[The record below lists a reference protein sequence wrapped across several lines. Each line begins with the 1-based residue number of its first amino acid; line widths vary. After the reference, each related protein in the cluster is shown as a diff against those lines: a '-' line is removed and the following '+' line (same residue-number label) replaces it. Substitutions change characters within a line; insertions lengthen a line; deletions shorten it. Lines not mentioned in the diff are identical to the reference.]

1 MLDQLAEGFIKK
13 ENIANYWENMDKI
26 VYNEVENIKNKIPI
40 KKVKDTDY
48 MGYLAVDSAF
58 VIKDYLYTSC
68 YYCVAVSL
76 SDDQKENLI
85 TDIADISGLNY
96 EINCAIESE
105 PEHET
110 RLLEGM
116 ALSMEFN
123 LLEKY
128 SRSYPLIFIDNSIIS
143 VIIKLN
149 SFLTYILNKNNR
161 EKSEIVDYFAKKYD
175 SIIDSV
181 YNVLKRK
188 NFIACPKR
196 SGRTELVDYLKEQN
210 LIDFKINNDLFLANY
225 LLNAGEYISLP
236 IQQKKYN
243 LSGNYDKKEE
253 LFNIINSCKVYYLK
267 GLSGKVFKF
276 EVAGDLLVDV
286 VYPYTLSK
294 ELVVLEEV
302 DRKAKNYL
310 NLLMN
315 KQYFYEEDFR

>member
-1 MLDQLAEGFIKK
+1 MEKLAEGFIKK
-13 ENIANYWENMDKI
+13 EQISVFWNEMEKKVLNEIEQLKTKI
-26 VYNEVENIKNKIPI
+26 DI
-40 KKVKDTDY
+40 KKIKETDY

-76 SDDQKENLI
+76 SDDQKEDMI
-85 TDIADISGLNY
+85 MDVRDIIGLNY
-96 EINCAIESE
+96 DIDCAVESE

-116 ALSMEFN
+116 ALTMESS

-128 SRSYPLIFIDNSIIS
+128 SRSYPLVFIDNSIVS

-149 SFLTYILNKNNR
+149 SFLTYVLNQNNR
-161 EKSEIVDYFAKKYD
+161 KKSKLIDYFAGKYD
-175 SIIDSV
+175 EIINSV

-196 SGRTELVDYLKEQN
+196 SGRTELINYLEQQGFSN
-210 LIDFKINNDLFLANY
+210 FGINNDLFIANY

-236 IQQKKYN
+236 IQQNKYN
-243 LSGNYDKKEE
+243 LAGNNDKKNS
-253 LFNIINSCKVYYLK
+253 LFEIINSCKVYYLK
-267 GLSGKVFKF
+267 GASGKIFKF
-276 EVAGDLLVDV
+276 EVSGDLPADV

-294 ELVVLEEV
+294 ELVILEEV
-302 DRKAKNYL
+302 DRRAKTYL
-310 NLLMN
+310 NILMQ
-315 KQYFYEEDFR
+315 KQYLYEEDFR